1 MESPSSDSEEDL
13 TFSSNITGID
23 SACWEDGYFKFP
35 WDVAFDSTGNV
46 YIADTWNSC
55 IHVFT
60 PDGLFLRK
68 FGNRFSGG
76 VDFPSSVSIDSNDL
90 VYVASRN
97 SHHVSIF
104 TCLGKFIQ
112 SFGTKG
118 EEPGE
123 LNMPCGIAVDRS
135 GLVYVSDRN
144 NNRVQ
149 IF

>member
-1 MESPSSDSEEDL
+1 M
-13 TFSSNITGID
+13 
-23 SACWEDGYFKFP
+23 
-35 WDVAFDSTGNV
+35 
-46 YIADTWNSC
+46 
-55 IHVFT
+55 
-60 PDGLFLRK
+60 
-68 FGNRFSGG
+68 
-76 VDFPSSVSIDSNDL
+76 DFPSSVSIDSNDL